1 VMFMV
6 YFKNLPQGVPYLVKG
21 EPNMES
27 VRKVRNHFRWNH
39 DSGFDT
45 MIKWGLIEG
54 VSKSTTSNGRY
65 EAMKTARV
73 IAEHNIRNGVIV
85 PMRMVS

>member
-1 VMFMV
+1 
-6 YFKNLPQGVPYLVKG
+6 
-21 EPNMES
+21 
-27 VRKVRNHFRWNH
+27 
-39 DSGFDT
+39 